1 MWAPSPWTQEAH
13 PEKVIAELEQNNP
26 GSLIISEIQF

>member
-1 MWAPSPWTQEAH
+1 MCTPSPWTQEAH

-26 GSLIISEIQF
+26 GLVIISEIQF